1 VFYQYSLPLLLNVLD
16 VAILQD
22 GKLTTDKIKAG
33 YFHATYAM
41 FLNFNAQL
49 QTSYE
54 LRFCSTAYYRI
65 HREQNDN
72 TT

>member
-1 VFYQYSLPLLLNVLD
+1 VFYQHSLPLVLD
-16 VAILQD
+16 VLDIAILQD

-33 YFHATYAM
+33 YFHATHAM
-41 FLNFNAQL
+41 FLHFNAQL
-49 QTSYE
+49 PTSYE

-65 HREQNDN
+65 HGEQNNN